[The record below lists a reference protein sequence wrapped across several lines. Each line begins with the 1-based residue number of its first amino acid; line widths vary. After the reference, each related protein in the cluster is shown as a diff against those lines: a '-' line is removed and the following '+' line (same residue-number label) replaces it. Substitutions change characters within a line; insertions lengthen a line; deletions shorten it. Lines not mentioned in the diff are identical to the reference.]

1 MNKLF
6 SFLAVGALLVGAAF
20 TTPAP
25 AQMTATAIPIG
36 RCRINPD
43 NYVAINLRGVLA
55 SPGPV
60 GTFLP
65 LPDTVATVNNGAII
79 QTDKAF
85 VITDVRVSYRD
96 GATGDFELMEA
107 NQGQTFIRT
116 LLQEDSMLDGW
127 QSSLGVVARGD
138 MGGAMGLAIR
148 AVNGRDPI
156 LLDVEI
162 IGYARNN

>member
-1 MNKLF
+1 MMNKLF

-25 AQMTATAIPIG
+25 AQMTATAISTC
-36 RCRINPD
+36 CRINPD

-55 SPGPV
+55 AATPA

-107 NQGQTFIRT
+107 NQGQTFTRT

-148 AVNGRDPI
+148 AVNGPDPI